1 MYYKH
6 FFFSFKCVTNILL
19 FLTVEFKHP
28 GRTYT
33 HFVSLSWNIYIYI
46 FIFVY
51 NFLFIELKKKKNDS
65 VYLIVAIKHPRRQD
79 CCFGLRPRNYSKK
92 FPLFKTFSVNVSNAW
107 WETLG
112 WETMSQPMVNW
123 LNVKQRVRWKTMKYQ
138 ATTLIYRFATRSRM
152 EYWIKLKEKTNLID
166 QTIRCTG
173 ARAREGFISNPRKYT
188 LVAALNRLAIC
199 NSIFRQPLVLMIS
212 YKYLA
217 KLIPKFEITGPIK
230 M

>member
-1 MYYKH
+1 MRYKH
-6 FFFSFKCVTNILL
+6 PIIFNSRIQTSRTHLHAFC
-19 FLTVEFKHP
+19 LTFMK
-28 GRTYT
+28 Y
-33 HFVSLSWNIYIYI
+33 IYIYLYSYI
-46 FIFVY
+46 ILY
-51 NFLFIELKKKKNDS
+51 SLNSRKKNDS